1 MQEKEKQNQ
10 APDELFEKFK
20 TIELAPLP
28 HFSLELMQFPDEVY
42 DFLRKTANE
51 HNCTVSR
58 VVEQFMTD
66 LLSETKDISEINA
79 ETLTKLSKE
88 KPYVFI
94 KKKGKPFARISFFEE
109 EKTTK

>member
-1 MQEKEKQNQ
+1 MQEKQKQDNNSE
-10 APDELFEKFK
+10 ELFEKFK
-20 TIELAPLP
+20 TVELAPLP

-58 VVEQFMTD
+58 VIEQFMTD

-109 EKTTK
+109 EKAVK